1 MTDISSLDS
10 SLPWY
15 WIIEYLSSF
24 KQVDT
29 SVLHDLIERSPD
41 LPDDLVKNAKERFAL
56 RRLEEL
62 FHPLDRFNCDVIPD
76 SRVSFDLS
84 KSCEDV
90 LKCILLESSASS
102 LENTR
107 PELLRWNIYPF
118 IMHKRTT
125 MPKCALEEL
134 KDTILNSSGPEA
146 AVLKEISG
154 LVHDINNQPH
164 GVTVHN
170 DHPDAFAA
178 RCGLRGRS
186 SNAQAVPEK
195 SNMVPPVLREGSRK
209 SQHDLSKRNLL
220 PSKTCSSSLA
230 TENLVGLD
238 IYNKDGLSGP
248 GNLLL
253 NAKQL
258 NQSIP
263 LPNLQRLSK
272 DANDMV
278 GQSSKVRSSKIVSA
292 NGMQLNTNPS
302 VAKADIFRPERG

>member
-10 SLPWY
+10 SLPWH

-41 LPDDLVKNAKERFAL
+41 LPDDLVKHAKERFAL

-76 SRVSFDLS
+76 SRISFDLS

-90 LKCILLESSASS
+90 LKCILLESCKSSAS

-118 IMHKRTT
+118 IMHKRAT

-134 KDTILNSSGPEA
+134 KDTILNRSGPEA

-186 SNAQAVPEK
+186 SNVEAVPEK

-220 PSKTCSSSLA
+220 PSKRCSSSLA
-230 TENLVGLD
+230 TENLEGLH
-238 IYNKDGLSGP
+238 IYNKDGLLGA
-248 GNLLL
+248 GNLPF
-253 NAKQL
+253 NAKKL
-258 NQSIP
+258 NQSI
-263 LPNLQRLSK
+263 LLANRQRLLK

-278 GQSSKVRSSKIVSA
+278 GQSSSKIVSA
-292 NGMQLNTNPS
+292 NGMQQNTNPS
-302 VAKADIFRPERG
+302 VAKADTFRQERG